1 MSWEKISVVV
11 GLDFGTTY
19 SGFSYCHTES
29 KNDIVDTKNI
39 RTNDK
44 WPGEVGN
51 LKTNTVLQY
60 DSNFVNVERWG
71 NPALAK
77 QPKSKRANNETRPVE
92 LFKLHLGNLQKENR
106 PKLPVELR
114 SEESESHEKAIT
126 DYLREIGKLIKE
138 TVETRK
144 GVDFKENVLLVLTV
158 PAEYSENDKATMRE
172 CARKAGLID
181 LVGNKKSQKLQFT
194 TEPEAAAIYCMKNKL
209 QQYNLLT
216 IGTMFMI
223 VDCGGGTVDLTT
235 RKLIGIKPFQLGE
248 VTERI
253 GDFCGSTFI
262 DNEFVKFLRRKLG
275 THAIDRLKENN
286 YGQFQY
292 LIQEFCRRVKE
303 PFTGED
309 MEFRRELDIEVTAP
323 MLLKYVDEDTRE
335 ILEDN
340 EWLIEINYEDVISWF
355 DPIIGKINRMINIQL
370 LNTQGTCSAM
380 FLVGGFS
387 ESKYL
392 QKRITQD
399 FQHRVQVIS
408 VSNQPV
414 AAVVRG
420 ATMYGLSLKYSSVA
434 KKLGNRKEYVIS
446 TRKLNFTYGIKILSR
461 WKDHHPPNRK
471 VFNDRIYL
479 FETFVK
485 RGKEVEVDEEFI
497 SKGYTPLGSTQTALK
512 FELFKTP
519 KKDAIYHDEPG
530 MELVGTLRVPLDAN
544 RKVTFGFSFGQM
556 EITAFAKNELGQNV
570 QVRFELSKDSV
581 YL

>member
-39 RTNDK
+39 RTNDR

-77 QPKSKRANNETRPVE
+77 QPKK
-92 LFKLHLGNLQKENR
+92 NR

-181 LVGNKKSQKLQFT
+181 LIGNKKSQKLQFT

-223 VDCGGGTVDLTT
+223 VDC
-235 RKLIGIKPFQLGE
+235 
-248 VTERI
+248 
-253 GDFCGSTFI
+253 
-262 DNEFVKFLRRKLG
+262 
-275 THAIDRLKENN
+275 
-286 YGQFQY
+286 
-292 LIQEFCRRVKE
+292 
-303 PFTGED
+303 
-309 MEFRRELDIEVTAP
+309 
-323 MLLKYVDEDTRE
+323 
-335 ILEDN
+335 
-340 EWLIEINYEDVISWF
+340 
-355 DPIIGKINRMINIQL
+355 
-370 LNTQGTCSAM
+370 
-380 FLVGGFS
+380 
-387 ESKYL
+387 
-392 QKRITQD
+392 
-399 FQHRVQVIS
+399 

-519 KKDAIYHDEPG
+519 EKDANYHDEPG